1 MSKILYTDL
10 MEFSTDE
17 LAQAS
22 WITDADTG
30 LPSAEY
36 SVGDGIDS
44 YTKLLLHAN
53 GGDATTRFID
63 NANDDQD
70 GNNCV
75 LMLHFD
81 GADTAT
87 TTIDAATNK
96 AVTFVGTAQLDT
108 AEKKFGTASLL
119 LDGNSDYITLADSA
133 DWDFGAG
140 DFTIDF
146 WFRFNADSA
155 CVICDNG
162 AWVYSTGFNVEIA
175 NDLIY
180 VWLNANSYSFTFAP
194 SEATWYHI
202 AVSRNGTDL
211 KAFVDGTQV
220 GETATSSDDITSAY
234 TLTIGSLTDS
244 YRLNG
249 WLDDFRIVKGT
260 ALWTAN
266 FTAPTVSPSPKLVTA
281 VADAQ
286 IDTAQKVFGT
296 GSVLFDGTGD
306 YLSIPD
312 SPDWDFGTGDFTI
325 DCWIRVVSGTA
336 NFMICGHGRDYYD
349 NGSYNFWY
357 DRPHRRFAFTAKA
370 QDGTFSRFNYRFE
383 PAADTWYH
391 IALVRKDNYLNL
403 YHDGIIDSTTDLS
416 CDIDLTFS
424 GDAIFTVGA
433 GAYTGL
439 VATPA
444 GWIDELRISKGI
456 ARWTSNFNTLNLQC
470 YSEDTI
476 KEQGSYS
483 LKIESNTDSLNDTLT
498 KTLTDYLDYSVM
510 DVIKFSVRASRTGS
524 NIKLKIH
531 DTGGTTSEHT
541 INIASADTWQTEIFD
556 ISAIAT
562 ADRDTIDKIIIEII
576 NADVANT
583 IYVDNLFSKAVVE
596 SSHTW
601 VG

>member
-17 LAQAS
+17 LAQTAWVS
-22 WITDADTG
+22 DADSG

-36 SVGDGIDS
+36 SVGDGIDE

-87 TTIDAATNK
+87 STIDASLSNHT
-96 AVTFVGTAQLDT
+96 VTFVNDAQIDTAQS
-108 AEKKFGTASLL
+108 KFGGSSLL
-119 LDGNSDYITLADSA
+119 LDGTGDYLTIPASA

-140 DFTIDF
+140 DFTIDC
-146 WFRFNADSA
+146 WVRFNSHLIFTSIASHWYTA
-155 CVICDNG
+155 NLSWNLVWNTDNKLYFY
-162 AWVYSTGFNVEIA
+162 YSTDGSGFTNK
-175 NDLIY
+175 N
-180 VWLNANSYSFTFAP
+180 FAWTP
-194 SEATWYHI
+194 S
-202 AVSRNGTDL
+202 D
-211 KAFVDGTQV
+211 
-220 GETATSSDDITSAY
+220 
-234 TLTIGSLTDS
+234 
-244 YRLNG
+244 
-249 WLDDFRIVKGT
+249 
-260 ALWTAN
+260 
-266 FTAPTVSPSPKLVTA
+266 
-281 VADAQ
+281 
-286 IDTAQKVFGT
+286 
-296 GSVLFDGTGD
+296 
-306 YLSIPD
+306 
-312 SPDWDFGTGDFTI
+312 
-325 DCWIRVVSGTA
+325 
-336 NFMICGHGRDYYD
+336 
-349 NGSYNFWY
+349 
-357 DRPHRRFAFTAKA
+357 
-370 QDGTFSRFNYRFE
+370 
-383 PAADTWYH
+383 DTWYH
-391 IALVRKDNYLNL
+391 IAIIRNGNDHKAFI
-403 YHDGIIDSTTDLS
+403 DGTQIGSTESLS
-416 CDIDLTFS
+416 GVTIHN
-424 GDAIFTVGA
+424 A
-433 GAYTGL
+433 TGL
-439 VATPA
+439 LNIGANNGGSSLFD
-444 GWIDELRISKGI
+444 GWIDEFRISKGI
-456 ARWTSNFNTLNLQC
+456 ARWTSNFNALNLQC